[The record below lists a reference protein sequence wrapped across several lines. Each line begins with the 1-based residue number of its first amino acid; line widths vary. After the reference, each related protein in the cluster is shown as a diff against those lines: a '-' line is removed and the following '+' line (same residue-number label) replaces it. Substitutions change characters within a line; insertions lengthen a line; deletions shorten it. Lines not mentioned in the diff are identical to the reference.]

1 MSMVKD
7 LNRTENGGSTSS
19 RLHPHKFAMW
29 IGLASI
35 TMMFVALTSAYIVRK
50 SAGNW
55 LEFNLPWMFIVSTVV
70 IILSSLTLHL
80 SYKSFL
86 SGKASAYRKFMV
98 VTFILGCTFVVTQY
112 LGWQAMTEMGV
123 YLNGNPA
130 GSFVYAISA
139 LHVAHVLGGMAALT
153 VALIHAFRLKYKIT
167 EKRKL
172 RFQLVTHYWH
182 FVDVLWIYLIVFF
195 MIQ

>member
-1 MSMVKD
+1 MTKEINNIS
-7 LNRTENGGSTSS
+7 TEGSANTN
-19 RLHPHKFAMW
+19 LHPHKFALW

-35 TMMFVALTSAYIVRK
+35 TMMFIALTSAYIVRK

-55 LEFNLPWMFIVSTVV
+55 LEFNLPWMFILSTGI
-70 IILSSLTLHL
+70 IILSSLTLQL
-80 SYKSFL
+80 SYRSFI
-86 SGKASAYRKFMV
+86 SGNSAAYKNLLV
-98 VTFILGCTFVVTQY
+98 ATFILGCLFIYTQY

-139 LHVAHVLGGMAALT
+139 LHVAHVLGGIAALT
-153 VALIHAFRLKYKIT
+153 VSLIHAFKLRFKVT

-182 FVDVLWIYLIVFF
+182 FVDILWIYLIVFF

>member
-1 MSMVKD
+1 MGMAKE
-7 LNRTENGGSTSS
+7 LNGIGKGGGTNSS
-19 RLHPHKFAMW
+19 LHPHKFALW

-35 TMMFVALTSAYIVRK
+35 TMMFIALTSAYIVRK

-55 LEFNLPWMFIVSTVV
+55 LEFNLPWMFIVSTGV
-70 IILSSLTLHL
+70 IILSSFTLHF
-80 SYKSFL
+80 SYRAFL
-86 SGKASAYRKFMV
+86 EGRARTYKNLMV
-98 VTFILGCTFVVTQY
+98 ATFILGCLFIYTQY

-139 LHVAHVLGGMAALT
+139 LHVAHVLGGIAALI
-153 VALIHAFRLKYKIT
+153 VALIHAFKLKYKVT

-182 FVDVLWIYLIVFF
+182 FVDILWIYLIVFF